1 MSDTMTSV
9 PLTPLLL
16 PEDADIAVATL
27 QRALEAVHRGD
38 RAIAPITEPGQAQG
52 LPERVPAGTA
62 AVLSTSGSSGVPK
75 RTILSRKALLASATA
90 TSERLGGA
98 GDWLLCLP
106 AGFVAGFQVISRA
119 VLSGTRVATLREGR
133 FDPAGFAAAARRMP
147 PGRRY
152 TSLVP
157 TQVSRLLA
165 EPESRSALAVFDTV
179 LIGGARLDAATDRRL
194 REVTDAV
201 VTYGMT
207 ETCGGCVYDGVPLR
221 GVDVRIID
229 DIVHI
234 GGDVVADGYLESP
247 GEVPF
252 YAEGETRWYR
262 TADRGVF
269 TNGVLVPTGRIDD
282 LINTGGVKVSAVAIE
297 QALAELPAIA
307 SVVVMGIPDT
317 EWGELVA
324 AYIVPRQGVSMP
336 EPELLRDLVR
346 QRLGRAAVPKRF
358 VVGTELPLLPNS
370 KIDRRAVHGRLTT
383 GTEHA
388 RA

>member
-1 MSDTMTSV
+1 MPNTMTSI
-9 PLTPLLL
+9 PLTPLLV
-16 PEDADIAVATL
+16 PDEPDVAVATL
-27 QRALEAVHRGD
+27 QDALEAVHRGD
-38 RAIAPITEPGQAQG
+38 RAIAPITEPGQAAG
-52 LPERVPAGTA
+52 LPEQVPAGTA

-75 RTILSRKALLASATA
+75 RTVLSRRALRASATA

-119 VLSGTRVATLREGR
+119 VLGGTRVATLRGGH

-147 PGRRY
+147 AGRRY

-165 EPESRSALAVFDTV
+165 DPESRDALALFDTV
-179 LIGGARLDAATDRRL
+179 LIGGARLDEATDRRL

-221 GVDVRIID
+221 GVEVRIVD
-229 DIVHI
+229 DIIHI
-234 GGDVVADGYLESP
+234 GGEVVADGYLESP
-247 GEVPF
+247 ADQPF
-252 YAEGETRWYR
+252 YAEGDARWYR
-262 TADRGVF
+262 TADRGRF
-269 TNGVLVPTGRIDD
+269 TDGVLVPTGRIDD

-297 QALAELPAIA
+297 AALAEEPGIA
-307 SVVVMGIPDT
+307 SVVVMGVPDP
-317 EWGELVA
+317 EWGELVG
-324 AYIVPRQGVSMP
+324 AYVVPRHGVP
-336 EPELLRDLVR
+336 LPDQELLRERVR

-358 VVGTELPLLPNS
+358 ILGSELPLLPNA
-370 KIDRRAVHGRLTT
+370 KIDRRAVHARLTT

-388 RA
+388 HA